1 MGSANEAACAIL
13 SDIKGAV
20 SVYHDTPTTRV

>member
-1 MGSANEAACAIL
+1 ACAIL

-20 SVYHDTPTTRV
+20 SVYHDTPTTRN

>member
-1 MGSANEAACAIL
+1 EAACAIL

>member
-1 MGSANEAACAIL
+1 IL